1 MLIMNKK
8 YDFMISGAGLVGALT
23 AMQLS
28 KNGYSCC
35 LLEKKNLCKTN
46 AYNDY
51 APLSLNYR
59 SFLILKNFGL
69 WHLIKDY
76 AYPIKKL
83 QIKSFNSLN
92 RLSFKSNDIGLDV
105 LGYVVDR
112 RLLLATFIEVIRKES
127 KINIIENDHILDL
140 ETKKDSIYTKSHLIS
155 KEVIQSKYI
164 IVSDGADSKIKN
176 ILNIESEII
185 DYSQSSYT
193 YNAKGSFV
201 NNSALQIFNKYG
213 IFAAIPYGKDSIN
226 LVLSINNK
234 YEDKFFSDGEVNI
247 DILDNIF
254 KGYVK
259 KIYDL
264 NFVSKY
270 PLITTR
276 ANQVIKD
283 NIILLGNS
291 SQLLHPVGAQGFNL
305 ALRNIN
311 SFIKNTN
318 KETSFDN
325 LLEHINIDRESV
337 FSSIDFA
344 TNIFAKNRVPS
355 KILTFAAC
363 NLIKSSP
370 SLQLKFLEK
379 ILGIYNH
386 PYLSIGAK

>member
-1 MLIMNKK
+1 MNKK

-35 LLEKKNLCKTN
+35 LIEKKNLCKTN
-46 AYNDY
+46 TYNDY

-59 SFLILKNFGL
+59 SYLILKSFGL

-76 AYPIKKL
+76 AYPVKKL

-92 RLSFKSNDIGLDV
+92 RLSFESKDIGLDV

-112 RLLLATFIEVIRKES
+112 RLLLATFIEAVRKES

-155 KEVIQSKYI
+155 KEVIESKYI

-176 ILNIESEII
+176 ILNIESEVI
-185 DYSQSSYT
+185 DYSQSSYV

-213 IFAAIPYGKDSIN
+213 IFAAIPYGTDSLN

-234 YEDKFFSDGEVNI
+234 YEDKFFSDEKVNI

-264 NFVSKY
+264 NFISKY

-325 LLEHINIDRESV
+325 LLDHINIDRESV

-379 ILGIYNH
+379 ILGICNY
-386 PYLSIGAK
+386 PYLSIGTK

>member
-1 MLIMNKK
+1 MSKK
-8 YDFMISGAGLVGALT
+8 YDFVISGAGLVGVLT

-28 KNGYSCC
+28 RNGYSCC
-35 LLEKKNLCKTN
+35 LIEKKNLCKTN
-46 AYNDY
+46 TYNDY

-59 SFLILKNFGL
+59 SFLILKSFGL

-76 AYPIKKL
+76 AYPVKKL

-92 RLSFKSNDIGLDV
+92 RLSFESKDIGLDV

-140 ETKKDSIYTKSHLIS
+140 ETKKDSKYTKSHLIS
-155 KEVIQSKYI
+155 KEVIESKYI

-176 ILNIESEII
+176 ILNIESGVI
-185 DYSQSSYT
+185 DYSQSSYI
-193 YNAKGSFV
+193 YNAKGSFI

-213 IFAAIPYGKDSIN
+213 IFAAIPYGTDSLN

-234 YEDKFFSDGEVNI
+234 YEDKFFSDEKVNI

-270 PLITTR
+270 PLVTTR

-305 ALRNIN
+305 ALRNID
-311 SFIKNTN
+311 SFMKNTK
-318 KETSFDN
+318 KESSFDN
-325 LLEHINIDRESV
+325 LSDHINIDRESV

-344 TNIFAKNRVPS
+344 TNILANNRGPS

-370 SLQLKFLEK
+370 LLQLKFLEK
-379 ILGIYNH
+379 ILGIYNY
-386 PYLSIGAK
+386 PYLSVGVK

>member
-1 MLIMNKK
+1 MNKK

-59 SFLILKNFGL
+59 SFLILKNFWL
-69 WHLIKDY
+69 CHLIKDY
-76 AYPIKKL
+76 DYPVKKI

-92 RLSFKSNDIGLDV
+92 RLSFESKDIGLDV

-112 RLLLATFIEVIRKES
+112 RLLLATFIEVVRKES

-140 ETKKDSIYTKSHLIS
+140 ETKKDSKYTKSHLIS
-155 KEVIQSKYI
+155 KEVIESKCI

-176 ILNIESEII
+176 ILNIESEVI
-185 DYSQSSYT
+185 DYSQSSYV

-264 NFVSKY
+264 NFISKY

-386 PYLSIGAK
+386 PYLSIGTK